1 MNKQLHLTTH
11 LNNRHYFLDWL
22 RVIAFAVLIFY
33 HIGMLY
39 SENWGFHFKST
50 YTSQFVEYFMLMF
63 APWRMLL
70 IWFISG
76 VALRFMLDKVSG
88 VKSNFFFILNRSIFI
103 LLPLLVGLWLIVPF
117 QLYAEMSQQSVID
130 ISYWQFYFA
139 FLDINNEMFASY
151 QSGVWPHVDVNHLW
165 YLRSLWQFMLII
177 FLFSLFV
184 KLPIFTPLLKLV
196 KISLPLLASLLVIAM
211 LLTNNYLKGD
221 AIRETNGFI
230 FLLIGYLLAKYAYFW
245 ASLKHYFCLLCV
257 SFSLLCIYIVMAYQ
271 NVFDLPSYVFTTLY
285 NIQRVLGVLTMLA
298 LAQHFLNFKT
308 SYLKTLNSWVFPFY
322 LLHQSVLI
330 ILCFVLQ
337 PLRLG
342 YFIEPFLVVIGT
354 WCVCAVITLVV
365 TRIDILGPFIGVKA
379 QNSYSKPFKLLGY
392 TVSLVLVCPLALK
405 LVF

>member
-50 YTSQFVEYFMLMF
+50 YISQYVEYFMLMF

-117 QLYAEMSQQSVID
+117 QLYAEMSQQSAID
-130 ISYWQFYFA
+130 ISYWQFYSA
-139 FLDINNEMFASY
+139 FLDINNEMFTSY

-177 FLFSLFV
+177 FYFH
-184 KLPIFTPLLKLV
+184 
-196 KISLPLLASLLVIAM
+196 
-211 LLTNNYLKGD
+211 YL
-221 AIRETNGFI
+221 
-230 FLLIGYLLAKYAYFW
+230 
-245 ASLKHYFCLLCV
+245 
-257 SFSLLCIYIVMAYQ
+257 
-271 NVFDLPSYVFTTLY
+271 
-285 NIQRVLGVLTMLA
+285 
-298 LAQHFLNFKT
+298 
-308 SYLKTLNSWVFPFY
+308 
-322 LLHQSVLI
+322 
-330 ILCFVLQ
+330 
-337 PLRLG
+337 
-342 YFIEPFLVVIGT
+342 
-354 WCVCAVITLVV
+354 
-365 TRIDILGPFIGVKA
+365 
-379 QNSYSKPFKLLGY
+379 
-392 TVSLVLVCPLALK
+392 
-405 LVF
+405 

>member
-1 MNKQLHLTTH
+1 MNKQLHVT
-11 LNNRHYFLDWL
+11 NRHYFLDWL

-50 YTSQFVEYFMLMF
+50 YISHYVEYFLLVF

-76 VALRFMLDKVSG
+76 VALRFMLDKVRG
-88 VKSNFFFILNRSIFI
+88 VKSNALFVLNRSIFI

-117 QLYAEMSQQSVID
+117 QLYAEMSQKSVID
-130 ISYWQFYFA
+130 ITYWQFYLA
-139 FLDINNEMFASY
+139 FIDINNEMFANY

-177 FLFSLFV
+177 ILFSLFM
-184 KLPIFTPLLKLV
+184 KLPFFTPLFKLGKV
-196 KISLPLLASLLVIAM
+196 SQPLLVSLLVIAM
-211 LLTNNYLKGD
+211 LLTHNYLEGD
-221 AIRETNGFI
+221 AVREANGFI
-230 FLLIGYLLAKYAYFW
+230 FLFIAYLSAKHNYFW
-245 ASLKHYFCLLCV
+245 ASLKHYFWVLCV
-257 SFSLLCIYIVMAYQ
+257 SFTLLCIYILMAYQ
-271 NVFDLPSYVFTTLY
+271 NVFDLPSYIFTTIY

-308 SYLKTLNSWVFPFY
+308 NYLKTFNSWVFPFY

-337 PLRLG
+337 PLEVG
-342 YFIEPFLVVIGT
+342 SFIEPLLVVIGS
-354 WCVCAVITLVV
+354 WCICAVITLIV
-365 TRIDILGPFIGVKA
+365 TRIDILRPLIGVKT
-379 QNSYSKPFKLLGY
+379 QNSYSKPYKLLGY
-392 TVSLVLVCPLALK
+392 TVSLILVCPLAFK

>member
-1 MNKQLHLTTH
+1 MNKQLHVT
-11 LNNRHYFLDWL
+11 NRHYFLDWL

-50 YTSQFVEYFMLMF
+50 YISHYVEYFLLVF

-76 VALRFMLDKVSG
+76 VALRFMLDKVRG
-88 VKSNFFFILNRSIFI
+88 VKSNALFVLNRSIFI

-117 QLYAEMSQQSVID
+117 QLYAEMSQKSVID
-130 ISYWQFYFA
+130 ITYWQFYLA
-139 FLDINNEMFASY
+139 FLDINNEMFAYY

-177 FLFSLFV
+177 ILFSLFM
-184 KLPIFTPLLKLV
+184 KLPFFMPLLKLGKV
-196 KISLPLLASLLVIAM
+196 SLPLLVSLLVIAM
-211 LLTNNYLKGD
+211 LLTHNYLEGD
-221 AIRETNGFI
+221 AVREANGFI
-230 FLLIGYLLAKYAYFW
+230 FLFIGYLSAKHDYFW
-245 ASLKHYFCLLCV
+245 ASLKHYYWVLCV
-257 SFSLLCIYIVMAYQ
+257 SFTLLCIYILMAYQ
-271 NVFDLPSYVFTTLY
+271 NVFDLPSYIFTTIY

-308 SYLKTLNSWVFPFY
+308 NYLKTFNSWVFPFY

-337 PLRLG
+337 PLEVG
-342 YFIEPFLVVIGT
+342 SFIEPLLVVIGT
-354 WCVCAVITLVV
+354 CCICAVITLIV
-365 TRIDILGPFIGVKA
+365 TRIDILRPLIGVKT
-379 QNSYSKPFKLLGY
+379 QNSYSKPYKLLGY
-392 TVSLVLVCPLALK
+392 TVSLILVCPLAFK

>member
-1 MNKQLHLTTH
+1 MVFTFSL
-11 LNNRHYFLDWL
+11 
-22 RVIAFAVLIFY
+22 AVYAY
-33 HIGMLY
+33 H
-39 SENWGFHFKST
+39 
-50 YTSQFVEYFMLMF
+50 
-63 APWRMLL
+63 
-70 IWFISG
+70 
-76 VALRFMLDKVSG
+76 
-88 VKSNFFFILNRSIFI
+88 
-103 LLPLLVGLWLIVPF
+103 
-117 QLYAEMSQQSVID
+117 
-130 ISYWQFYFA
+130 
-139 FLDINNEMFASY
+139 
-151 QSGVWPHVDVNHLW
+151 
-165 YLRSLWQFMLII
+165 

-196 KISLPLLASLLVIAM
+196 KISLPLLASLLVIAK

-230 FLLIGYLLAKYAYFW
+230 FLLIGYLLAKYVYFW

-257 SFSLLCIYIVMAYQ
+257 SFALLFIYIVMAYQ
-271 NVFDLPSYVFTTLY
+271 NLFDLPSYVFTTLY

-308 SYLKTLNSWVFPFY
+308 RYLKTLNSWVFPFY

-337 PLRLG
+337 PLKLG
-342 YFIEPFLVVIGT
+342 YFIEPLLVVIGT

-392 TVSLVLVCPLALK
+392 TVSLILVCPLAFK

>member
-1 MNKQLHLTTH
+1 MNKQLHVT
-11 LNNRHYFLDWL
+11 NRHYFLDWL

-50 YTSQFVEYFMLMF
+50 YISHYVEYFLLVF

-76 VALRFMLDKVSG
+76 VALRFMLDKVRG
-88 VKSNFFFILNRSIFI
+88 VKSNALFVLNRSIFI

-117 QLYAEMSQQSVID
+117 QLYAEMSQKSVID
-130 ISYWQFYFA
+130 ITYWQFYLA
-139 FLDINNEMFASY
+139 FLDINNEMFANY
-151 QSGVWPHVDVNHLW
+151 QSGVWRHVDVNHLW

-177 FLFSLFV
+177 ILFSLFM
-184 KLPIFTPLLKLV
+184 KLPFFTPLFKLGKV
-196 KISLPLLASLLVIAM
+196 SQPLLVSLLVIAM
-211 LLTNNYLKGD
+211 LLTHNYLEGD
-221 AIRETNGFI
+221 AVREANGFI
-230 FLLIGYLLAKYAYFW
+230 FLFIGFLLAKHNYFW
-245 ASLKHYFCLLCV
+245 ASLKHYFWVLCV
-257 SFSLLCIYIVMAYQ
+257 SFTLLCIYILMAYQ
-271 NVFDLPSYVFTTLY
+271 NVFDLPSYIFTTIY

-308 SYLKTLNSWVFPFY
+308 NYLKTFNSWVFPFY

-337 PLRLG
+337 PLEVG
-342 YFIEPFLVVIGT
+342 SFIEALLVVIGT
-354 WCVCAVITLVV
+354 WCICAVITLIV
-365 TRIDILGPFIGVKA
+365 TRIDILRPLIGVKT
-379 QNSYSKPFKLLGY
+379 QNSYSKPYKLLGY
-392 TVSLVLVCPLALK
+392 TVSLILVCPLAFK

>member
-1 MNKQLHLTTH
+1 MNKQLHVT
-11 LNNRHYFLDWL
+11 NRHYFLDWL

-50 YTSQFVEYFMLMF
+50 YISHYVEYFLLVF

-76 VALRFMLDKVSG
+76 VALRFMLDKVRG
-88 VKSNFFFILNRSIFI
+88 VKSNALFVLNRSIFI
-103 LLPLLVGLWLIVPF
+103 LLPLLLGLWLIVPF
-117 QLYAEMSQQSVID
+117 QLYAEMSQKSVID
-130 ISYWQFYFA
+130 ITYWQFYLA
-139 FLDINNEMFASY
+139 FLDINNEMFAYY

-177 FLFSLFV
+177 ILFSLFM
-184 KLPIFTPLLKLV
+184 KLPFFTPLLKLGKV
-196 KISLPLLASLLVIAM
+196 RLPLLVSLLVIAM
-211 LLTNNYLKGD
+211 LLTHNYLEGD
-221 AIRETNGFI
+221 AVREANGFI
-230 FLLIGYLLAKYAYFW
+230 FLFIGFLLAKHNYFW
-245 ASLKHYFCLLCV
+245 ASLKHYSWVLCV
-257 SFSLLCIYIVMAYQ
+257 SFTLLCIYILMAYQ
-271 NVFDLPSYVFTTLY
+271 NVFDLPSYIFTTIY

-308 SYLKTLNSWVFPFY
+308 NYLKTFNSWVFPFY

-337 PLRLG
+337 PLEVG
-342 YFIEPFLVVIGT
+342 SFIEPLLVVIGT
-354 WCVCAVITLVV
+354 WCICAVITLIV
-365 TRIDILGPFIGVKA
+365 TRIDILRPLIGVKT
-379 QNSYSKPFKLLGY
+379 QNSYSKPYKLLGY
-392 TVSLVLVCPLALK
+392 TVSLILVCPLAFK

>member
-1 MNKQLHLTTH
+1 MNKQLHVT
-11 LNNRHYFLDWL
+11 NRHYFLDWL

-50 YTSQFVEYFMLMF
+50 YISHYVEYFLLVF

-76 VALRFMLDKVSG
+76 VALRFMLDKVRG
-88 VKSNFFFILNRSIFI
+88 VKSNALFVLNRSIFI

-117 QLYAEMSQQSVID
+117 QLYAEMSQTSGID
-130 ISYWQFYFA
+130 ITYWQFYLA
-139 FLDINNEMFASY
+139 FLDINNEMFANY

-177 FLFSLFV
+177 ILFSLFM
-184 KLPIFTPLLKLV
+184 KLPFFTPLLKLGKV
-196 KISLPLLASLLVIAM
+196 RLPLLVSLLVIAM
-211 LLTNNYLKGD
+211 LLTHNYLEGD
-221 AIRETNGFI
+221 AVREANGFI
-230 FLLIGYLLAKYAYFW
+230 FLFIGYLSGKHNYFW
-245 ASLKHYFCLLCV
+245 ASLKHYFWVLCV
-257 SFSLLCIYIVMAYQ
+257 SFTLPLIYILMAYQ
-271 NVFDLPSYVFTTLY
+271 NVFDLPSYIFTTIY

-308 SYLKTLNSWVFPFY
+308 NYLKTFNSWVFPFY

-337 PLRLG
+337 PLEVG
-342 YFIEPFLVVIGT
+342 SFIEPLLVVIGT
-354 WCVCAVITLVV
+354 WCICAVIKLIV
-365 TRIDILGPFIGVKA
+365 TRIDILRPLIGVKT
-379 QNSYSKPFKLLGY
+379 QNSYSKPYKLLGY
-392 TVSLVLVCPLALK
+392 TVSLILVCPLAFK

>member
-1 MNKQLHLTTH
+1 MKKQLHVT
-11 LNNRHYFLDWL
+11 NRHYFLDWL

-50 YTSQFVEYFMLMF
+50 YISHYVEYFLLVF

-76 VALRFMLDKVSG
+76 VALRFMLDKVRG
-88 VKSNFFFILNRSIFI
+88 VKSNALFVLNRSIFI

-117 QLYAEMSQQSVID
+117 QLYAEMSQTSVID
-130 ISYWQFYFA
+130 ITYWQFYLE
-139 FLDINNEMFASY
+139 FLDINNEMFANY

-177 FLFSLFV
+177 ILFSLFM
-184 KLPIFTPLLKLV
+184 KLPFFTPLLKLGKV
-196 KISLPLLASLLVIAM
+196 RLPLLVSLLVIAM
-211 LLTNNYLKGD
+211 LLTHNYLEGD
-221 AIRETNGFI
+221 AVREANGFI
-230 FLLIGYLLAKYAYFW
+230 FLFIGFLLAKHNYFW
-245 ASLKHYFCLLCV
+245 ASLKHYFWVLCV
-257 SFSLLCIYIVMAYQ
+257 SFTLLCIYILMAYQ
-271 NVFDLPSYVFTTLY
+271 NVFDLPSYIFTTIY

-308 SYLKTLNSWVFPFY
+308 NYLKTFNSWVFPFY

-337 PLRLG
+337 PLEVG
-342 YFIEPFLVVIGT
+342 SFIEPLLVVIGT
-354 WCVCAVITLVV
+354 WCICAVITLIV
-365 TRIDILGPFIGVKA
+365 TRIDILRPLIGVKT
-379 QNSYSKPFKLLGY
+379 QNSYSKPYKLLGY
-392 TVSLVLVCPLALK
+392 TVSLILVCPLAFK